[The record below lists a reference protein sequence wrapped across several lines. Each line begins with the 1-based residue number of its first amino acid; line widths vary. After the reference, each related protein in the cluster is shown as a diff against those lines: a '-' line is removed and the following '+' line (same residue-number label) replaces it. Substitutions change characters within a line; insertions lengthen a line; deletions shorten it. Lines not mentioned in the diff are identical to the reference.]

1 MGRDGVFDQDHM
13 AESCV
18 PAGEDN
24 FTVGYCI
31 DGLPMVPITQ
41 TGNVPVFTGVVRI
54 AVSAP
59 IQKPVACDGPAPTMR
74 ISHGEVK
81 PIG

>member
-1 MGRDGVFDQDHM
+1 
-13 AESCV
+13 
-18 PAGEDN
+18 
-24 FTVGYCI
+24 
-31 DGLPMVPITQ
+31 MVPIAQ